1 MSSGIQ
7 SFAYVRASPGK
18 LELTSRVDE
27 HVCRAGAADA
37 AIALDAYALMVRG
50 EGHPVG
56 ADTIPIVVMC

>member
-1 MSSGIQ
+1 MR
-7 SFAYVRASPGK
+7 VRGA
-18 LELTSRVDE
+18 R
-27 HVCRAGAADA
+27 AADA